1 VTAGRTVLVTGAAGF
16 VGRRVI
22 ADLAGAGWRVRA
34 VVRRLPPDLQAA
46 LTATAQS
53 VGHPGDQVA
62 AVRPVTPAKAGVQ
75 GVDPTGF
82 RLPPERRD
90 GNAAT
95 LPLTDLRIDVQWLAL
110 GDLAEIADWS
120 AALAGVDA
128 VVHLA
133 GRAHVM
139 QDEAADPLA
148 EYRRVNVEATLALA
162 RAAATAGVRRFVF
175 MSSVKAV
182 GESSSAAGLAEDC
195 PPRPEDAYGI
205 SKREA
210 EAALLAPGALAPMT
224 VTALRPPL
232 VYGPGVRANFA
243 RLLQTVVRGVP
254 LPFGGLDNRR
264 SLVFVGNLSSA
275 VAFAIDAPALAGQA
289 CFVTDGEDVSTPELI
304 RRIAAAQGRPARL
317 LPVPP
322 AWLRAGL
329 ALAGRRAE
337 ADRLLGSLALRME
350 RLPAA
355 GWRPPFTM
363 AQGLAET
370 VRRL

>member
-1 VTAGRTVLVTGAAGF
+1 VAAARTALVTGAAGF

-22 ADLAGAGWRVRA
+22 ADLATAGWRVRA
-34 VVRRLPPDLQAA
+34 AVRRLPPDVQAA
-46 LTATAQS
+46 A
-53 VGHPGDQVA
+53 P
-62 AVRPVTPAKAGVQ
+62 AGV
-75 GVDPTGF
+75 
-82 RLPPERRD
+82 E
-90 GNAAT
+90 
-95 LPLTDLRIDVQWLAL
+95 WLAL
-110 GDLAEIADWS
+110 GDLAAVTDWS
-120 AALAGVDA
+120 PALAGVEA

-148 EYRRVNVEATLALA
+148 EYRRVNVIATLALA
-162 RAAATAGVRRFVF
+162 RAAAAAGVRRFVF

-182 GESSSAAGLAEDC
+182 GESSPAAGLAEDC
-195 PPRPEDAYGI
+195 PPHPDDAYGI

-210 EAALLAPGALAPMT
+210 EEALLAPGAFAPMT

-243 RLLQTVVRGVP
+243 RLLRTVARGVP
-254 LPFGGLDNRR
+254 LPLGAIDNRR

-275 VAFAIDAPALAGQA
+275 VAFALDAPSLAGQA
-289 CFVTDGEDVSTPELI
+289 CFVSDGEDVSTPELI

-317 LPVPP
+317 VPVPP
-322 AWLRAGL
+322 ALLRAGL
-329 ALAGRRAE
+329 ALLGRRAE
-337 ADRLLGSLALRME
+337 ADRLLGSLALRMQ

-355 GWRPPFTM
+355 GWRPPFSM

-370 VRRL
+370 ARDV

>member
-1 VTAGRTVLVTGAAGF
+1 MAEVSKVATARTVLVTGAAGF
-16 VGRRVI
+16 VGRRVV
-22 ADLAGAGWRVRA
+22 ADLAATGWRVRA
-34 VVRRLPPDLQAA
+34 VVRRLSP
-46 LTATAQS
+46 
-53 VGHPGDQVA
+53 
-62 AVRPVTPAKAGVQ
+62 
-75 GVDPTGF
+75 
-82 RLPPERRD
+82 
-90 GNAAT
+90 
-95 LPLTDLRIDVQWLAL
+95 DVQADAPAEVEWLAL
-110 GDLAEIADWS
+110 GDLAEVADWS
-120 AALAGVDA
+120 AALAGVEA

-139 QDEAADPLA
+139 DDEAADPLA
-148 EYRRVNVEATLALA
+148 EYRRVNVTATLRLA
-162 RAAATAGVRRFVF
+162 TAAAAAGVRRFVF

-182 GESSSAAGLAEDC
+182 GESSPAAGLAEDN
-195 PPRPEDAYGI
+195 PARPEDAYGV

-210 EAALLAPGALAPMT
+210 EAALLAPGAFAPLT

-243 RLLQTVVRGVP
+243 RLLRTVARGVP
-254 LPFGGLDNRR
+254 LPFGSLDNRR

-275 VAFAIDAPALAGQA
+275 VAFAIDSPALAGQA

-304 RRIAAAQGRPARL
+304 RRIAAALRCPARL

-322 AWLRAGL
+322 GLLRA
-329 ALAGRRAE
+329 ALTLIGRRAE

-355 GWRPPFTM
+355 GWRPPFSM

-370 VRRL
+370 VRDA